1 MEQRFHS
8 LSITINTLLELKVAK
23 EEAER
28 KKRENKRNYYTER
41 KSLDHYHISLHLP

>member
-8 LSITINTLLELKVAK
+8 LSIRINTLLELKVAK

-28 KKRENKRNYYTER
+28 KKKER
-41 KSLDHYHISLHLP
+41 TKGTITLKGNLWTTTI